1 MLQVKNK
8 YLFGVLLIITGIIS
22 AGWFARAQELSG
34 AVIDHRAKLL
44 RELEGIEGEIKQF
57 EVQIEGKRQEAA
69 SFQRDIDILDAKITK
84 TKLQIKAFNLTVQT
98 LQGKISEKEKNITE
112 IIQKVDREKLSLAE
126 SLRTLAEYDE
136 VSLLESMLAYEKMSD
151 FLGDIESLDTVQES
165 LQDSFNI
172 LRTTKKEEEVARD
185 EFVDKKQE
193 QSELRA
199 LQELERKQLEAQER
213 ERKDLLKATKGKES
227 EYKKLVTDRQKN
239 AASIRTQL
247 FLLQGSPSIPFE
259 KAVEYA
265 EKASKKTGVRP
276 AFILGVIGQE
286 SALGS
291 NVGQCNLPTS
301 SDAKKWR
308 AIMKPARDHAPYLRI
323 TAALGLNPDT
333 MPLSC
338 PMSVGWGGAMGPAQF
353 IPSTWELYI
362 SKIAAATGHNP
373 PNPWVPEDAFMASAI
388 YLGELGA
395 NTRAGEHTA
404 AAKYFA
410 GGNWKSSLGRAYGNQ
425 VLAKVEK
432 YQSQIDLI
440 QGIAG
445 R

>member
-1 MLQVKNK
+1 MKNK
-8 YLFGVLLIITGIIS
+8 YLFALFFAIAGITTS
-22 AGWFARAQELSG
+22 AWFARAQQLAGS
-34 AVIDHRAKLL
+34 VTDHRAKLL
-44 RELEGIEGEIKQF
+44 RELEGIEGEIRQF
-57 EVQIEGKRQEAA
+57 ETQIEGKQKEAA
-69 SFQRDIDILDAKITK
+69 SLQRDINILDSKITK
-84 TKLQIKAFNLTVQT
+84 TKLEIKALDITIQA
-98 LQGKISEKEKNITE
+98 LQGKIIEKEKNITS
-112 IIQKVDREKLSLAE
+112 IVHKVDREKLSLAE
-126 SLRTLAEYDE
+126 SLRALAEYDG
-136 VSLLESMLAYEKMSD
+136 VSLIESVFAYDHVSD
-151 FLGDIESLDTVQES
+151 FLGDIESLNIVQES
-165 LQDSFNI
+165 LQESFDV
-172 LRTTKKEEEVARD
+172 LRATKKEEEVVRD
-185 EFVDKKQE
+185 EFIDRRQE
-193 QSELRA
+193 QSEVRA
-199 LQELERKQLEAQER
+199 LQLLERKQLEAQEK
-213 ERKDLLKATKGKES
+213 ERKDILKVTKGKES

-239 AASIRTQL
+239 AAAIRTQL

-265 EKASKKTGVRP
+265 EKAFKKTGVRP
-276 AFILGVIGQE
+276 AFVLGVIGQE

-291 NVGQCNLPTS
+291 NVGQCNLSTS

-353 IPSTWELYI
+353 IPSTWELYAP
-362 SKIAAATGHNP
+362 KVAVATGHNP
-373 PNPWVPEDAFMASAI
+373 PNPWTPEDAFMASAI

-410 GGNWKSSLGRAYGNQ
+410 GGNWRSSLGRAYGNQ

-432 YQSQIDLI
+432 YQGQIDLI
-440 QGIAG
+440 QGIAV

>member
-1 MLQVKNK
+1 MKNK
-8 YLFGVLLIITGIIS
+8 YLLAFCIAVIGITS
-22 AGWFARAQELSG
+22 TAWFAHAQQLTE

-57 EVQIEGKRQEAA
+57 ETQIEGKQKEAA
-69 SFQRDIDILDAKITK
+69 SLQRDINILDSKITK
-84 TKLQIKAFNLTVQT
+84 TKLEIRALDLTIQT
-98 LQGKISEKEKNITE
+98 LQGKIVEKEKSITS
-112 IIQKVDREKLSLAE
+112 IVQKVDREKLSLAE

-136 VSLLESMLAYEKMSD
+136 ISLLESMLAYEKMSD

-165 LQDSFNI
+165 LQESFVV

-185 EFVDKKQE
+185 EFVDRRQE
-193 QSELRA
+193 QSEVRA
-199 LQELERKQLEAQER
+199 LQLLERKQLEVQEK
-213 ERKDLLKATKGKES
+213 ERRDILKATKGKES
-227 EYKKLVTDRQKN
+227 EYKKLVSDRQKN
-239 AASIRTQL
+239 AATIRTQL

-291 NVGQCNLPTS
+291 NVGQCNLSTS
-301 SDAKKWR
+301 SESKKWR
-308 AIMKPARDHAPYLRI
+308 AIMKPSRDHAPYLRI
-323 TAALGLNPDT
+323 TATLGLNPDT

-353 IPSTWELYI
+353 IPSTWEIYAP
-362 SKIAAATGHNP
+362 KVAAATGHNP
-373 PNPWVPEDAFMASAI
+373 PNPWTPEDAFMASAI

-395 NTRAGEHTA
+395 NARAGEHTA

-410 GGNWKSSLGRAYGNQ
+410 GGNWRSSLGRAYGNQ
-425 VLAKVEK
+425 VLVKVEK

-440 QGIAG
+440 RGIVV

>member
-1 MLQVKNK
+1 MKNK
-8 YLFGVLLIITGIIS
+8 YIIALCVAAIGIVLPTLFS
-22 AGWFARAQELSG
+22 QAQELTG

-44 RELEGIEGEIKQF
+44 RELEGIEVEIKQF
-57 EVQIEGKRQEAA
+57 ETQIEGKRKEVA

-84 TKLQIKAFNLTVQT
+84 TKLEIKAFNLTIQT
-98 LQGKISEKEKNITE
+98 LQGKISEKEKNITT
-112 IIQKVDREKLSLAE
+112 IVSKVNREKLSLAE

-136 VSLLESMLAYEKMSD
+136 VSVLESLLAYEKMSD
-151 FLGDIESLDTVQES
+151 FLGDIESLYTVQES
-165 LQDSFNI
+165 LQNSFAV
-172 LRTTKKEEEVARD
+172 LRDTKKEEEVARD
-185 EFVDKKQE
+185 DFIDRRRE

-199 LQELERKQLEAQER
+199 LQELERKQLEVQEK
-213 ERKDLLKATKGKES
+213 ERKDLLKITKGKES
-227 EYKKLVTDRQKN
+227 EYKKLVVDRQKN

-265 EKASKKTGVRP
+265 ERGSKKTGVRP

-308 AIMKPARDHAPYLRI
+308 SIMKPSRDHAPYLRI
-323 TAALGLNPDT
+323 TTALGMNPDS

-353 IPSTWELYI
+353 IPSTWELYA
-362 SKIAAATGHNP
+362 SKVGSATGHNP
-373 PNPWVPEDAFMASAI
+373 PNPWNPEDAFMASAI

-410 GGNWKSSLGRAYGNQ
+410 GGNWRSSLGRAYGNQ

-440 QGIAG
+440 QGIAV

>member
-1 MLQVKNK
+1 MKSK
-8 YLFGVLLIITGIIS
+8 YLLSIFLIIAGIVS
-22 AGWFARAQELSG
+22 VGWFARAQELSG

-44 RELEGIEGEIKQF
+44 KELEGIEGEIKQF
-57 EVQIEGKRQEAA
+57 ETQIAGKQKEAA
-69 SFQRDIDILDAKITK
+69 SLQRDINILDSKITK
-84 TKLQIKAFNLTVQT
+84 TKLEIRALDLTIQT
-98 LQGKISEKEKNITE
+98 LQGKIVEKEKNITNILE
-112 IIQKVDREKLSLAE
+112 KVDREKLSLAE
-126 SLRTLAEYDE
+126 ALRALAEYDE
-136 VSLLESMLAYEKMSD
+136 VSVLESMLAYERMSD

-165 LQDSFNI
+165 LQDSFNV
-172 LRTTKKEEEVARD
+172 LRATKKEEEVARD
-185 EFVDKKQE
+185 EFIDRRQE
-193 QSELRA
+193 QSEVRA
-199 LQELERKQLEAQER
+199 LQVLERKQLEAQEK
-213 ERKDLLKATKGKES
+213 ERRDILNATKGKES
-227 EYKKLVTDRQKN
+227 EYKKLVADRQKN
-239 AASIRTQL
+239 AATIRTQL

-265 EKASKKTGVRP
+265 ENASKKTGVRP

-301 SDAKKWR
+301 PESKKWR
-308 AIMKPARDHAPYLRI
+308 AIMKPSRDHAPYLRI
-323 TAALGLNPDT
+323 TAALGLNPDS

-353 IPSTWELYI
+353 IPSTWEIYI

-373 PNPWVPEDAFMASAI
+373 PNPWNPEDAFMASAI

-395 NTRAGEHTA
+395 DTRAGEHTA

-410 GGNWKSSLGRAYGNQ
+410 GGNWRSSLGRAYGNQ

-432 YQSQIDLI
+432 YQNQIDLI
-440 QGIAG
+440 KGIVS

>member
-1 MLQVKNK
+1 MRNK
-8 YLFGVLLIITGIIS
+8 YFLAFLLVAATVGS
-22 AGWFARAQELSG
+22 VAGFLHAQELSG
-34 AVIDHRAKLL
+34 AVVDHRAKLL
-44 RELEGIEGEIKQF
+44 KELEGIEGEIKQF
-57 EVQIEGKRQEAA
+57 ETQIAGKQQEAA
-69 SFQRDIDILDAKITK
+69 SLQRDINILDSKITK
-84 TKLQIKAFNLTVQT
+84 TKLEIRALDLTIQT
-98 LQGKISEKEKNITE
+98 LQGKITEKEKNITNIVE
-112 IIQKVDREKLSLAE
+112 KVDREKLSLAE
-126 SLRTLAEYDE
+126 SIRTLAEYDE
-136 VSLLESMLAYEKMSD
+136 VSLLESMLAYERMSD

-165 LQDSFNI
+165 LQKSFEV
-172 LRTTKKEEEVARD
+172 LRTTKKEEEIARD
-185 EFVDKKQE
+185 EFVDRRQE
-193 QSELRA
+193 QSEVRA
-199 LQELERKQLEAQER
+199 LQVLERKQLEVQEK
-213 ERKDLLKATKGKES
+213 ERRDILRATKGKES
-227 EYKKLVTDRQKN
+227 EYKKLVADRQKN

-301 SDAKKWR
+301 PESKKWR
-308 AIMKPARDHAPYLRI
+308 AIMKPTRDHAPYLRI
-323 TAALGLNPDT
+323 TAGLGLNPDS

-353 IPSTWELYI
+353 IPSTWELYQ

-373 PNPWVPEDAFMASAI
+373 PNPWTPEDAFMASAI

-395 NTRAGEHTA
+395 TTRAGEHTA

-410 GGNWKSSLGRAYGNQ
+410 GGNWRSSLGRAYGNQ